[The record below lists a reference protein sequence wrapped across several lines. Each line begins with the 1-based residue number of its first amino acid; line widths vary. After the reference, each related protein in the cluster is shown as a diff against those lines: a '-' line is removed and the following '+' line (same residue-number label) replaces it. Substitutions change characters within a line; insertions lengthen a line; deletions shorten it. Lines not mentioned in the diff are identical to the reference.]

1 MLCINCKQTK
11 LPADSH
17 VLCVRCCGC
26 SQLSPCARSASWAS
40 EIWEELSHFPSY
52 VSSGREQAQGFP
64 SSTLVN
70 NFQLNSGPAPDL
82 ENRRRG
88 PQVAVTVT
96 GNECLTRG
104 PRPAPSD
111 ASRRK
116 ATQGALANPCSG
128 GNSEPRYLPGYR
140 TPYRYVNSAA
150 FNTAGRFPSNVTVP
164 SSQFSWQE
172 GADQGAFYWPYFY
185 PWGSWGGFSGYDYY
199 PNLYLPC
206 PEAIPSSSSSI
217 TKTVSQ
223 ENGSLPLVAGI
234 RTTPNIQVTGSVSHT
249 TPAVSSFRNPKPIQS
264 GMAKVSLS
272 TVPTISKA
280 SQHNNT
286 RAIPT
291 CSGIIFQEGS
301 FSDSLIAEPVI
312 GTTNLG
318 RSRNSK
324 NRLGTSSTSSA
335 LPSVRVSHNV
345 NEAFGHLYTEVQ
357 NSSRVPLAD
366 YSYVGALGSVEDDV
380 PIGPSVSAVRP
391 SVTIPALSRD
401 SSLGL
406 TATPLRV
413 TNPSRSTPDI
423 ASAIS
428 QAVLRTLSGLGNLAS
443 SVDLPSVA
451 EEGEGQTFTGQSG
464 STGNGRDHVRTIS
477 QDPRAPYH
485 ECDYVPDQALS
496 ESSLSP
502 SQKSQSHEPAT
513 NYHETLEEVYSLLGD
528 LCPKADQTQD
538 SARVQS
544 LLESILDQPTSSR
557 STLPQSSTVNQLM
570 GKLFD
575 NTAEAR
581 NNPNWHVPKKT
592 IDYLTRP
599 HSYACHTEFWPS
611 KIPTLDAD
619 AGRLGISVGRFASL
633 PVAHLE
639 YLERLARRAVAIS
652 SHCDFF
658 GSAAFQA
665 LCAEHVDPD
674 VLRSLLLAVNR
685 SAKHIM
691 ALGLSMSAVLLH
703 QRRNAAL
710 NTSNLL
716 LSHNKDSLR
725 AAPLNSSSLF
735 GGKIEEVFRANLDDR
750 HHSLLRANY
759 SGVSANRKR
768 PSSSSFN
775 SNPAKKSRWEPKA
788 SRVPTSTSSSA
799 VSFNR
804 FRSTRG
810 GRGGSSSFRRGPARR
825 SK

>member
-1 MLCINCKQTK
+1 
-11 LPADSH
+11 
-17 VLCVRCCGC
+17 
-26 SQLSPCARSASWAS
+26 
-40 EIWEELSHFPSY
+40 
-52 VSSGREQAQGFP
+52 
-64 SSTLVN
+64 
-70 NFQLNSGPAPDL
+70 
-82 ENRRRG
+82 
-88 PQVAVTVT
+88 
-96 GNECLTRG
+96 
-104 PRPAPSD
+104 
-111 ASRRK
+111 
-116 ATQGALANPCSG
+116 
-128 GNSEPRYLPGYR
+128 
-140 TPYRYVNSAA
+140 
-150 FNTAGRFPSNVTVP
+150 
-164 SSQFSWQE
+164 
-172 GADQGAFYWPYFY
+172 
-185 PWGSWGGFSGYDYY
+185 
-199 PNLYLPC
+199 
-206 PEAIPSSSSSI
+206 
-217 TKTVSQ
+217 
-223 ENGSLPLVAGI
+223 
-234 RTTPNIQVTGSVSHT
+234 
-249 TPAVSSFRNPKPIQS
+249 
-264 GMAKVSLS
+264 MA
-272 TVPTISKA
+272 
-280 SQHNNT
+280 
-286 RAIPT
+286 
-291 CSGIIFQEGS
+291 
-301 FSDSLIAEPVI
+301 
-312 GTTNLG
+312 
-318 RSRNSK
+318 
-324 NRLGTSSTSSA
+324 
-335 LPSVRVSHNV
+335 
-345 NEAFGHLYTEVQ
+345 
-357 NSSRVPLAD
+357 
-366 YSYVGALGSVEDDV
+366 
-380 PIGPSVSAVRP
+380 
-391 SVTIPALSRD
+391 IPALSRD

-496 ESSLSP
+496 ESSLSS

-513 NYHETLEEVYSLLGD
+513 NYHETLEEVYSLLGE

-538 SARVQS
+538 SAWVHS

-557 STLPQSSTVNQLM
+557 STLPESSTVNQLM

-581 NNPNWHVPKKT
+581 NNPNWYVPKKT
-592 IDYLTRP
+592 IDYLARP

-658 GSAAFQA
+658 VGSAAFQA

-691 ALGLSMSAVLLH
+691 ALGLSVSAVLLH
-703 QRRNAAL
+703 QRCNAAL

-716 LSHNKDSLR
+716 LSHNKDNLR

-735 GGKIEEVFRANLDDR
+735 GCKIEEVFRANLDDR

-768 PSSSSFN
+768 PSSSTFN

-788 SRVPTSTSSSA
+788 SRIPTSTSSSSA
-799 VSFNR
+799 VSFKR
-804 FRSTRG
+804 FRSTKG
-810 GRGGSSSFRRGPARR
+810 GRGGSSSFRGGPLGGVNDIIRALPSAPHPSLWWELVKFLWRLGQP
-825 SK
+825 